1 MRSARDEA
9 SVLAL
14 LKRYGF
20 KQQRG
25 VAVLDDEEA
34 ALEFFLRGVPE
45 LAQSADIFYNND
57 FKPLLRYPGR
67 VSAGVKLN
75 MASGLLEMTVDYGNM
90 QPKEFVELMSA
101 YRLKKRYHRLKDG
114 SFMTL
119 ESPEFAGVAG
129 LLDNLGISATELTN
143 QKIELPKYRVM
154 YIDSLSRDTTGLLM
168 ERSSAFK
175 KMVQDLQEPQDL
187 EVTVPESLQHILRDY
202 QVTGFRWLKTMASYG
217 LGGVLADDM
226 GLGKTLQ
233 VIALVLSDKATSSS
247 PSLVIAP
254 TSLLYN
260 WEAEVQKFAPELRV
274 VVIAGQP
281 DERQRQIRRPART
294 PARCAPRRAPRAGV
308 LAVYYHACAGG
319 SGTKD
324 RGRRLSLPRRQY
336 PLRRTHA
343 LGQ

>member
-1 MRSARDEA
+1 M
-9 SVLAL
+9 LAL

-45 LAQSADIFYNND
+45 LAH
-57 FKPLLRYPGR
+57 
-67 VSAGVKLN
+67 
-75 MASGLLEMTVDYGNM
+75 YGNM

-101 YRLKKRYHRLKDG
+101 YRLKKRCHRLKDG